1 MNERVGTVL
10 LCLALTISGHSAL
23 AAPLSV
29 EEIVTLKSVIAAK
42 LSPDGQRIAYLLNVH
57 RKPYVDD
64 DGVPYRELH
73 VTDLEGNARGYVMG
87 EVGVREVLWSIDGS
101 RLYYLAERDDDEHV
115 SLYSIAIG
123 GGESTQVYEHET
135 DMTGLRLSPDG
146 TQLAFRAVDAP
157 PDENEALEDK
167 GFKAVVYE
175 ESARFT
181 DIWTLDLTADEPQAV
196 AADLPG
202 NASALEWAPDGQR
215 YAVALAPTPLV
226 DDSYVR
232 RKIHIVEAASGR
244 VLRELDHEGKLGA
257 FAWSPDSRRIAFVGG
272 EDMNDPLEGR
282 IYVARADGE
291 QVENLTPDYPGHVH
305 DIAWRDDDT
314 LLYRGS
320 RGLWM
325 ELATIDVRD
334 GMRTAP
340 QLVEGQP
347 IARDIDTR
355 PGIARIAVIADTPTH
370 PDEVYVW
377 EPRGGYRRLTDSNPW
392 LAERDLA
399 VQEAV
404 TYQARDGLELE
415 GVLVRPLDERP
426 GQRYPVVLAIHG
438 GPESHYSHGWMS
450 GYTFPAQAMAAQG
463 FAFFYPNYRAST
475 GRGVAFSKLDHGDP
489 AGKEFDDI
497 VDAKTYLVDIGL
509 ADPERVGI
517 SGGSYGGYATLWGA
531 TALTEHYAAG
541 VAFVGISD
549 LVSKIGTGD
558 IPHEMHLVHL
568 RFWPWENR
576 QLAQERSPIYH
587 AGKSRTPLLILGGD
601 ADTRVDP
608 SQSLSIYRHIK
619 LQTDTPVRLVRYPG
633 EGHGNARTAA
643 RLDYALRMQRWMT
656 HYLQGPGGEPPPFE
670 LDHAARLEE
679 AHDQNDEE

>member
-1 MNERVGTVL
+1 MFNRVKL
-10 LCLALTISGHSAL
+10 LCLCLALSSPWTF
-23 AAPLSV
+23 AAPLTI
-29 EEIVTLKSVIAAK
+29 EEIVTLKSVLAAK
-42 LSPDGQRIAYLLNVH
+42 LSPDGQRVAYVLNVH

-64 DGVPYRELH
+64 DGAPHRELH
-73 VTDLEGNARGYVMG
+73 VTDLQGNSRGYVTG
-87 EVGVREVLWSIDGS
+87 EVGVREVLWSADGG

-115 SLYSIAIG
+115 ALYSIPVD
-123 GGESTQVYEHET
+123 GGESTRVYAHDT
-135 DMTGLRLSPDG
+135 DMTGMRLSSDG
-146 TQLAFRAVDAP
+146 TRLAFRAVDPAP
-157 PDENEALEDK
+157 EQAEALADK

-181 DIWTLDLTADEPQAV
+181 GVWTLDLTADDAEAV
-196 AADLPG
+196 AAELPG
-202 NASALEWAPDGQR
+202 SASALEWAPDGQR

-232 RKIHIVEAASGR
+232 RKLHIVEAATGR

-257 FAWSPDSRRIAFVGG
+257 FAWSPDSRRVAFIGA
-272 EDMNDPLEGR
+272 EDVNDPLEGR
-282 IYVARADGE
+282 VYVATVDGE
-291 QVENLTPDYPGHVH
+291 QVENLTPDYAGHVH

-320 RGLWM
+320 RGLWV
-325 ELATIDVRD
+325 ELATIDARD
-334 GMRTAP
+334 GMRTP
-340 QLVEGQP
+340 PRLVEGQP
-347 IARDIDTR
+347 IAREIDAR
-355 PGIARIAVIADTPTH
+355 QGIERVALIADTPMH
-370 PDEVYVW
+370 PSEVYVW
-377 EPRGGYRRLTDSNPW
+377 EPRDGYRRLTDSNPW

-399 VQEAV
+399 AQEAV

-415 GVLVRPLDERP
+415 GVLIRPLDER
-426 GQRYPVVLAIHG
+426 GGERYPVVLAIHG

-450 GYTFPAQAMAAQG
+450 SYTFPAQAMAAEG

-489 AGKEFDDI
+489 AGREFDDI
-497 VDAKTYLVDIGL
+497 VDAKAYLVDIGL
-509 ADPERVGI
+509 ADPDRVGI

-549 LVSKIGTGD
+549 LVGKIGTGD

-568 RFWPWENR
+568 RFWPWEDW
-576 QLAQERSPIYH
+576 QLARERSPIYH

-643 RLDYALRMQRWMT
+643 RLDYALRMRRWMS
-656 HYLQGPGGEPPPFE
+656 HYLQGPGGEPPPYE
-670 LDHAARLEE
+670 LDHGARLKVSSDE
-679 AHDQNDEE
+679 DEE